1 MLDAHAGQPQTCN
14 AAINAAINDA
24 AIDDDAIDDAAIDDD
39 PWLQQQQQAVIV
51 HLPRTIALLRVWP
64 CTRGQQGENT
74 TGVNV
79 VRATTPT
86 AISTSPTG
94 LIDRW
99 PLDGQADA
107 PRRRQTLAGASSMD
121 GSMDGSVDGS
131 MYGKVVA

>member
-1 MLDAHAGQPQTCN
+1 MLNAHAGQPQTCN

-24 AIDDDAIDDAAIDDD
+24 IDDAVDDD

-51 HLPRTIALLRVWP
+51 HLPGTIALLRVWP
-64 CTRGQQGENT
+64 CTSDQPGEDT

-86 AISTSPTG
+86 AISASPTG

-107 PRRRQTLAGASSMD
+107 PRRGQTLAGASSMD